1 MRINNSDE
9 YFGIVS
15 AGLHWSNA
23 LLMLLLFALG
33 AYMTELTYLHPNY
46 TLTYK
51 VHKSL
56 GILVFEL
63 GVLQILWSWISHRP
77 AHIIAHRGWEKLA
90 ATVVHRIFFFMIVLI
105 PLSGYAISSAEGQ
118 AVDFFGWYA
127 IPALLPQIEN
137 QADLAGKIHYY
148 LAYGTLALVVLH
160 ISAAG
165 KHQFI
170 ERDGTISRM
179 FCIRVPNPKQ

>member
-1 MRINNSDE
+1 MRINNSDD

-15 AGLHWSNA
+15 ASLHWSNA
-23 LLMLLLFALG
+23 LLILFLFGLG
-33 AYMTELTYLHPNY
+33 AYMTELSYMHPNY
-46 TLTYK
+46 TFSYT

-63 GVLQILWSWISHRP
+63 GVLQILWAWISHRP
-77 AHIIAHRGWEKLA
+77 AHLAAHRWWEKLA
-90 ATVVHRIFFFMIVLI
+90 ATIVHRIFFFMIVLI
-105 PLSGYAISSAEGQ
+105 PLSGYAISSAEGKG
-118 AVDFFGWYA
+118 VEFFDWYA

-137 QADLAGKIHYY
+137 QADIAGKIHYY
-148 LAYGTLALVVLH
+148 LAYGTLALVLLH
-160 ISAAG
+160 ITAAL

-179 FCIRVPNPKQ
+179 LCIRVPNPKQ